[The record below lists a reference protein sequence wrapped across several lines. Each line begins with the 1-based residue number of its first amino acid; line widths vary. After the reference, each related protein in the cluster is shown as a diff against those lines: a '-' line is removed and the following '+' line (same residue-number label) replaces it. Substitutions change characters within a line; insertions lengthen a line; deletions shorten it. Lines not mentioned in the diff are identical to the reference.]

1 MMFSWTGLL
10 EASVTGGICI
20 VLCALVSILCK
31 ERYRARY
38 KKIIWFLIALR
49 LCIPVSTPFF
59 PQPFTIQLP
68 VYVLGDGESAR
79 IIDSAAPNITGN
91 SIGTFATEAAG
102 NSIDIPVD
110 GANAENDT
118 GNSTI
123 STINSTA
130 NNAVPPVNSR
140 DILVGIWIFGSLIV
154 LLYYLMGNIMFHRSM
169 MRRSDVCKDKNILMT
184 AAETAAQ
191 LKLKRVPQIRIANKM
206 ETGPFTIG
214 LFRNKVVLP
223 NTEYEKKELY
233 YVIRHEL
240 IHCADRD
247 AQTKII
253 FILVNI
259 IHWFNPLV
267 WLMKTLADQD
277 MELACDEKVLA
288 SSTRE
293 ERKEYSEV
301 IMSYIT
307 AGTPGKSVLFTGYAH
322 DIKFLKKR
330 FSGIFNPHKKS
341 GKIIGCLLVVLLML
355 ISGLIGF
362 ETGLTVYAGENKE
375 VNSPGDSGGTSAS
388 GLTGY
393 GDFSNTGIFRR
404 VLNAFFNGE
413 SYSSADKSEYLQFEG
428 FRGKSALSIF
438 PKTIEGIEVVDYL
451 YRYMDTLFD
460 PTAEIYLECRYDE
473 EAYQAEVARLQ
484 GIYAEHNGEVQT
496 IIYDTES
503 FNYPAYVT
511 INGNDHCYEY
521 ALLLDDEKIAYI
533 HMEFIKEEE
542 VGFSNDYLPMAYEED
557 DKGYSMYIFYQ
568 KDGSGYIVTSSE
580 E

>member
-1 MMFSWTGLL
+1 MFSWLGLL

-20 VLCALVSILCK
+20 VLCAVVSMLCK

-38 KKIIWFLIALR
+38 KKILWLLIALR
-49 LCIPVSTPFF
+49 LCIPVSTSFF
-59 PQPFTIQLP
+59 PQLFTVQLP
-68 VYVLGDGESAR
+68 VYVLGDRQSVQMN
-79 IIDSAAPNITGN
+79 DNTGN
-91 SIGTFATEAAG
+91 ANTIGGLEGIITDSGIPDAAG
-102 NSIDIPVD
+102 SSSEETGNRIDIP
-110 GANAENDT
+110 AAETNAENNIVHPIDL
-118 GNSTI
+118 G
-123 STINSTA
+123 
-130 NNAVPPVNSR
+130 
-140 DILVGIWIFGSLIV
+140 DILVGVWAFGSLIV
-154 LLYYLMGNIMFHRSM
+154 LLYYLIGNIRFYRSV
-169 MRRSDVCKDKNILMT
+169 MRKSEVCKEEDILN
-184 AAETAAQ
+184 AVSETADR
-191 LKLKRVPQIRIANKM
+191 LKLKQIPQVRIANRM

-214 LFRNKVVLP
+214 FFRNKMVLP
-223 NTEYEKKELY
+223 DADYGEKELY

-240 IHCADRD
+240 VHCVDRD
-247 AQTKII
+247 AQLKII
-253 FILVNI
+253 FIIANI

-288 SSTRE
+288 FSTRD

-307 AGTPGKSVLFTGYAH
+307 AEAPGKSALFTGYACG
-322 DIKFLKKR
+322 IKFLKKR
-330 FSGIFNPHKKS
+330 FSNIFNTHKKS
-341 GKIIGCLLVVLLML
+341 GKAMGCLLVGSLML

-362 ETGLTVYAGENKE
+362 ETGQTVYARENGEM
-375 VNSPGDSGGTSAS
+375 DSGGESHRDS
-388 GLTGY
+388 VPGLTGY
-393 GDFSNTGIFRR
+393 GDFSNTGGFQRF
-404 VLNAFFNGE
+404 LNELFNGE
-413 SYSSADKSEYLQFEG
+413 SYSSTDINEYLQFEG

-438 PKTIEGIEVVDYL
+438 PKTIEEAEVIDYV

-473 EAYQAEVARLQ
+473 EAYQKELERLQ
-484 GIYAEHNGEVQT
+484 GIHAEYKGEIQT
-496 IIYDTES
+496 ILYDTES
-503 FNYPAYVT
+503 FAYPAYVT

-521 ALLLDDEKIAYI
+521 ALLLGDERIAYI

-542 VGFSNDYLPMAYEED
+542 VMFSADYLPKEYEKD